1 MATEESPSGGNLG
14 TVLETYGGKS
24 LGRILAVG
32 AAVFGCGLTGA
43 LLVRW
48 FWPDYRALA
57 VVLFG
62 VGVVIALGFVS
73 TTWQAALA
81 KVEVCERGVRLLRR
95 NGATTELPWD
105 RILQVQ
111 VGELTKVRGGPVE
124 HVVIRTTDGKDIE
137 LPFRFWGVVGTER
150 FATRV
155 RRFVA
160 DVEED
165 VDLGRPSDRPAMPG
179 AQEPVFGVWFGA
191 VWPPCFLGI
200 IVGIT
205 FALRADGPG
214 WEIWMFRAV
223 VTLFAW
229 LMSTLAAGFSFRELR
244 RRGEWLPPV
253 AIRRPWLAAAV
264 SAAGV
269 LLISTVVIVGFV
281 ALIELLVGTQ
291 GGAHGGS

>member
-1 MATEESPSGGNLG
+1 MATEEPLSGGNLG
-14 TVLETYGGKS
+14 AVLETYGGKS
-24 LGRILAVG
+24 LGRIVAVG
-32 AAVFGCGLTGA
+32 AAIFGCGLTAA
-43 LLVRW
+43 LVVRS

-95 NGATTELPWD
+95 NGATTELRWD

-111 VGELTKVRGGPVE
+111 VGEFTKVRGGPVE
-124 HVVIRTTDGKDIE
+124 HIVIRTTGGKDIE
-137 LPFRFWGVVGTER
+137 LPFRFWGVVGTDR

-165 VDLGRPSDRPAMPG
+165 VDFGRPSDRPAMPG
-179 AQEPVFGVWFGA
+179 GREPVFGVWFGA
-191 VWPPCFLGI
+191 LWPPCLLGI

-205 FALRADGPG
+205 FALRADGPA
-214 WEIWMFRAV
+214 WEIWAGRAA

-229 LMSTLAAGFSFRELR
+229 LVSTLAAGFSFRELR

-253 AIRRPWLAAAV
+253 AMQRPWLAAAMT
-264 SAAGV
+264 AAGV
-269 LLISTVVIVGFV
+269 LFIATVSIVGFV
-281 ALIELLVGTQ
+281 ALLELLVGTQ
-291 GGAHGGS
+291 GGPND